1 MRAIIIRIALPAL
14 ALVIAL
20 IGLRLISWPLW
31 SDVDP
36 MLRTIYI
43 AVPLGLLALALLGS
57 AVAPD
62 GARHRNLLAWLSISV
77 AAGGV
82 AILDRDYTALEHQR
96 VWGVAVMEGDPRPLA
111 GGNGVQLADG
121 SLVLERHF
129 DGHFYID
136 SDINGAPVH
145 FLIDTGAT
153 GVALTLDDARRIG
166 IRTET
171 LDFNIRTS
179 TAAGPSMAARVT
191 IPALILP
198 GRTFENHPALVM
210 SGGERSL
217 LGMTVLGEFDAVEM
231 RRDQLILR
239 P

>member
-1 MRAIIIRIALPAL
+1 MRALIIRIALPAL
-14 ALVIAL
+14 ALGIAL

-31 SDVDP
+31 SGVDP
-36 MLRTIYI
+36 MLRTLYI

-62 GARHRNLLAWLSISV
+62 GTRHRNLLAWLSISI

-82 AILDRDYTALEHQR
+82 AILDRDYMAWEHQR
-96 VWGVAVMEGDPRPLA
+96 VWGVASMAGEEHPLP
-111 GGNGVQLADG
+111 GGNGVRLADG

-136 SDINGAPVH
+136 SEINGARVH

-179 TAAGPSMAARVT
+179 TAAGPSMAALVT
-191 IPALILP
+191 IPALVLP

-231 RRDQLILR
+231 RRDQLVLR